1 MRIGIDLLWVRVGIC
16 GGTESFIRNLL
27 DGFTQY
33 ASQHEYMLFTARD
46 NTWSFQHY
54 TEHPCIKIH
63 ECRVD
68 SANQIKRI
76 LWENLQLDKAAVR
89 EQVDVMLIPVYSKP
103 TTHSKI
109 PYVSVIAD
117 LQAIHYPQYFSVI
130 KRFFLRSAWAK
141 TCRSSDRI
149 IAISDYVKEDI
160 AKYYPVA
167 SDKLITV
174 YVPVLTRKSSVSF
187 LEIAEKF
194 GLEQE
199 KYFYCVSSMLPHK
212 NLPTVL
218 KMMQL
223 RKQRGEM
230 EERLVLSGVG
240 GDDSK
245 IQELVNNLD
254 IGELLVFTGFVSNE
268 ERDCLYENCDV
279 FLFPSIFE
287 GFGMPPIEAM
297 RKGKNVVMT
306 ECTCLREV
314 TEGKAVYVKD
324 PFDPEEWDEKIAE
337 AKQREGKKE
346 AFEEYSLECIVAE
359 YSKILEKQSK
369 IRGVNR

>member
-33 ASQHEYMLFTARD
+33 ASQHEYVLFVARD
-46 NTWSFQHY
+46 NAGSFQHY
-54 TEHPCIKIH
+54 TEYRCIKIH

-76 LWENLQLDKAAVR
+76 LWENLQLDKAAVSER
-89 EQVDVMLIPVYSKP
+89 VDVMLIPVYSKP

-117 LQAIHYPQYFSVI
+117 LQAIHYPKHFSTI
-130 KRFFLRSAWAK
+130 KRIFLRYAWGK
-141 TCRSSDRI
+141 TCRTSDRI

-160 AKYYPVA
+160 ATHYPVA

-174 YVPVLTRKSSVSF
+174 YVPILTRESGISF
-187 LEIAEKF
+187 SQIAEKF
-194 GLEQE
+194 GLEQG

-212 NLPTVL
+212 NLSTVL
-218 KMMQL
+218 KMMQF
-223 RKQRGEM
+223 RKQRGET
-230 EERLVLSGVG
+230 EEKLVLSGVG
-240 GDDSK
+240 GNDSK
-245 IQELVNNLD
+245 MHELVGKLD
-254 IGELLVFTGFVSNE
+254 IEEMLVFTGFVSDD

-306 ECTCLREV
+306 DRTCLREV
-314 TEGKAVYVKD
+314 TEGKAIYVED
-324 PFDPEEWDEKIAE
+324 PFNPDEWNEKLME
-337 AKQREGKKE
+337 AQRREGKKE
-346 AFEEYSLECIVAE
+346 LFEKYSLESIVAE
-359 YSKILEKQSK
+359 YRKVLEKTVQDD
-369 IRGVNR
+369 